1 MFDHRSRVA
10 CAAHDRDVRT
20 MMRALLLGAL
30 ALIVSAC
37 SQQQAGRCDFTH
49 TREIAFSGLGADSVT
64 VRSFGASCD
73 KAIGVYEIVDGE
85 SKPVWAWASPL
96 QRAFGDVFT
105 AEDPEHMEAFLE
117 EWSQPVI
124 GRTSG
129 APDWAALV
137 PGQTTLDELT
147 YADIRARDLP
157 MLCHFSGTARQTCVF
172 WEPAAGGA
180 GHLFDQDVE
189 ETVE

>member
-1 MFDHRSRVA
+1 
-10 CAAHDRDVRT
+10 
-20 MMRALLLGAL
+20 MRAFVVAAL
-30 ALIVSAC
+30 ALLASAC
-37 SQQQAGRCDFTH
+37 NQQSARCDFTH
-49 TREIAFSGLGADSVT
+49 TREIAFSSLGADRVT
-64 VRSFGASCD
+64 VRSFGESCD
-73 KAIGVYEIVDGE
+73 KAIGVYEIIDGE
-85 SKPVWAWASPL
+85 GTPVWAWASPL
-96 QRAFGDVFT
+96 QRQFGDVFT
-105 AEDPEHMEAFLE
+105 AEDPEHMQAFLE
-117 EWSQPVI
+117 HWSQPVI
-124 GRTSG
+124 ARTSG
-129 APDWAALV
+129 APDWATLA

>member
-1 MFDHRSRVA
+1 
-10 CAAHDRDVRT
+10 
-20 MMRALLLGAL
+20 MRLL
-30 ALIVSAC
+30 ALCALVFAAAC
-37 SQQQAGRCDFTH
+37 SQQQAGRCDYSH
-49 TREIAFSGLGADSVT
+49 TREIAFTGGLEPDRVT
-64 VRSFGASCD
+64 VRTFGASCD
-73 KAIGVYEIVDGE
+73 KAIGVYEIIDGE
-85 SKPVWAWASPL
+85 GYPIWAWATPL
-96 QRAFGDVFT
+96 SRAFGDVFT
-105 AEDPEHMEAFLE
+105 AEAPEHVEAFVE

-124 GRTSG
+124 TTTQT
-129 APDWAALV
+129 APEWAMLV

-180 GHLFDQDVE
+180 GHLFDRLVE